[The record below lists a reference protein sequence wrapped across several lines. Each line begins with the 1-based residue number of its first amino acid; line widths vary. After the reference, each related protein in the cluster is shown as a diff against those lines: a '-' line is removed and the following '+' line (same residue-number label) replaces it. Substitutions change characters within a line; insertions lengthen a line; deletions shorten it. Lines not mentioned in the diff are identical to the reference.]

1 MKRVIIWGASGHAKV
16 IMGALNG
23 SDFEILAFIDLNIN
37 ITKLDKYDVYSSVEQ
52 LFEKKNFW
60 LSNEELFFI
69 VAIGGDRGKERIEIH
84 EKLVSMGLKPATVVH
99 PYAWI
104 DLSAEIGEGSQIL
117 GMAAISAEVK
127 IGKQTIVNTNATID
141 HETVISDGCHIM
153 PAATIAGCVIIEKFC
168 TIGSNA
174 TILPRVKLK
183 MSTTVGAGAVVTKDT
198 VENSIVV
205 GIPAKQI

>member
-1 MKRVIIWGASGHAKV
+1 
-16 IMGALNG
+16 
-23 SDFEILAFIDLNIN
+23 
-37 ITKLDKYDVYSSVEQ
+37 
-52 LFEKKNFW
+52 
-60 LSNEELFFI
+60 
-69 VAIGGDRGKERIEIH
+69 
-84 EKLVSMGLKPATVVH
+84 
-99 PYAWI
+99 
-104 DLSAEIGEGSQIL
+104 
-117 GMAAISAEVK
+117 MAAISPEVK

-205 GIPAKQI
+205 GIPAKQIKYSEI